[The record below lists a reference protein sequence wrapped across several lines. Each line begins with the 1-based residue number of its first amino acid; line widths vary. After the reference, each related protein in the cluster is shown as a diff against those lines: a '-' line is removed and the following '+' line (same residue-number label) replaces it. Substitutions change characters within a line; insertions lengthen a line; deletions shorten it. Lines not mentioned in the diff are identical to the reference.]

1 MALCVNSHV
10 DTGFGFINIRQ
21 QPVGRIFGTGVCPD
35 SPSKTQDSDMINSL
49 DIFHDLRRLYHKG
62 FHIMNRDT
70 ANKSVLLLL
79 VIFISAIFLSMI
91 RSFLMAIFL
100 AGIFS
105 ALARPLYKRFERWY
119 GGRRALAS
127 LSTLF
132 LIVIVVILPL
142 GALMGIVTAQ
152 AIKVGQTVTPWVQEQ
167 IAQPGAFDKL
177 LNYLPFYDKLAP
189 YSETILR
196 KAGELIGTVS
206 HFLIN
211 SLSSATLG
219 AVNILFMAFAM
230 LYTMFFF
237 LMDGDR
243 LLNKILYYL
252 PLQDQDERRMLD
264 KFTSVTRATLKG
276 TAIIGILQGG
286 LAGIAFWVVGIP
298 SAVFWG
304 TIMAVL
310 SIIPGIGTALVWGP
324 AVIILAAGGNFL
336 KAAGLGIFCALI
348 VGTIDNLLRPILV
361 GKDTQMHE
369 LMIFFGTLGGIIMFG
384 IMGMFIG
391 PIVAALF
398 VTIWEIYGV
407 AFKDILPQVG
417 SVPTTPLAEKDPNP
431 KNQTDSNHPA

>member
-1 MALCVNSHV
+1 
-10 DTGFGFINIRQ
+10 
-21 QPVGRIFGTGVCPD
+21 
-35 SPSKTQDSDMINSL
+35 
-49 DIFHDLRRLYHKG
+49 
-62 FHIMNRDT
+62 MNRDT
-70 ANKSVLLLL
+70 ANKSALLLL
-79 VIFISAIFLSMI
+79 VLFISVVFLDMI

-100 AGIFS
+100 AGIFA

-127 LSTLF
+127 MSTLV
-132 LIVIVVILPL
+132 LIVLIVILPL

-167 IAQPGAFDKL
+167 IAQPGEFQKLLSSLPFFDKI
-177 LNYLPFYDKLAP
+177 AP
-189 YSETILR
+189 YSETIWR

-206 HFLIN
+206 HFLIG
-211 SLSSATLG
+211 SLSTETKG
-219 AVNILFMAFAM
+219 AVNFLFMTFAL

-237 LMDGDR
+237 LMDGDK
-243 LLNKILYYL
+243 LLYKILYYL
-252 PLQDQDERRMLD
+252 PMHDQDEQRMLE

-276 TAIIGILQGG
+276 TAVIGLLQGT
-286 LAGIAFWVVGIP
+286 LAGMAFWVVGIP
-298 SAVFWG
+298 SSVFWG

-310 SIIPGIGTALVWGP
+310 SIIPGIGTALVWVP
-324 AVIILAAGGNFL
+324 AVIILAAGGNYL
-336 KAAGLGIFCALI
+336 KAGGLCLFCALV
-348 VGTIDNLLRPILV
+348 VGSIDNLLRPVLV

-384 IMGMFIG
+384 IMGMIIG

-417 SVPTTPLAEKDPNP
+417 SAPTTTLADKAPSP
-431 KNQTDSNHPA
+431 KAQADLDHPE